1 MEKRPVHIDFNILKM
16 AIREHVR
23 KKAMAAGS
31 FIIYMEKGEVIREDP
46 QTSQKIKLHTSPF
59 RIHS

>member
-31 FIIYMEKGEVIREDP
+31 FIIYMEKGEIIKEDP
-46 QTSQKIKLHTSPF
+46 KTSKKINLHTSPSSL
-59 RIHS
+59 HS